1 MRSAAYPASTEVTSA
16 RFRFLSDY
24 AAHPEGALTWRYLTA
39 KGGSGVLGDLAS
51 HGIDLVNHLLGDVD
65 ALVADT
71 AVFVRQ
77 RAKPTGATTGHAR
90 VTGGELGTVE
100 NDDWVGAQLRL
111 ASGAR
116 VALEASRVSVGDQ
129 NNYGF
134 EIHGTTGYLAWDFR
148 RLGELVT
155 SLGSSFQDQPSTT
168 LYVGPGHGDYAAFQ
182 PGSANSM
189 GFDDL
194 KVIELRNFLT
204 SIATGRPVG
213 ATLDD
218 AVRSARS
225 LDAMVESVESGSW
238 VTL

>member
-1 MRSAAYPASTEVTSA
+1 V
-16 RFRFLSDY
+16 
-24 AAHPEGALTWRYLTA
+24 
-39 KGGSGVLGDLAS
+39 
-51 HGIDLVNHLLGDVD
+51 
-65 ALVADT
+65 
-71 AVFVRQ
+71 
-77 RAKPTGATTGHAR
+77 
-90 VTGGELGTVE
+90 
-100 NDDWVGAQLRL
+100 
-111 ASGAR
+111 
-116 VALEASRVSVGDQ
+116 EASRVSVGDQ

-218 AVRSARS
+218 AVRSAQA
-225 LDAMVESVESGSW
+225 LDAMVESVERGAW